1 MTQITQEQIYGPLNV
16 AQRAAVAQIEGP
28 LLILAGPG
36 SGKTRVITHRIA
48 NIIAHGVPSD
58 SIVALTFTNKAAQ
71 EMKNRVRK
79 LAPGSY
85 VWTGTFHKFCA
96 RMLRTHA
103 PMVGLTENFTI
114 YDSGDSKKVMKQA
127 IENTGID
134 LKHYSAN
141 SLSNEISNVK
151 NNAVSA
157 GRFQGRPGHAMDAI
171 IAKVFPEYQKLLL
184 EANAVDF
191 DDLLLHVVDLLKDNP
206 ELRQSYDQQYQYMMV
221 DEYQDTNLTQY
232 QLIRLLN
239 HSIQNLGV
247 TGDPDQSIYGWRGA
261 NLNNI
266 LGFERDYPEVN
277 VVRLEQNY
285 RSTKSILAVADQ
297 LISNNVRR
305 KEKKLF
311 TDNDDGQPTRLVT
324 YPSPKDEANDMANS
338 IALAWQQG
346 TRRPNDYAILYRTN
360 RLSRTIEHAL
370 RAAGVPYQ
378 IVNGHEF
385 YQRKEIKDVLGYL
398 HLLNNPKDNVAF
410 ERIVNT
416 PPRKIGKVTLN
427 RLRAYA
433 QDNGGCMLDAAR
445 DVAQVD
451 SISKAPSSKITGF
464 VEMIDRISDAA
475 HESVEEIIKLIL
487 QETGYREWLTLDG
500 SEEGHERAGNVDE
513 LQVAASEFDRDHPED
528 GGLEA
533 YLEQASLVA
542 DTDVFDESAEHVTLM
557 TLHAAKGLEFP
568 CVYIVGLEDG
578 MLPHERSSNDDEQLE
593 EERRLLFVGITR
605 AEQELQL
612 SRCQNRFRRG
622 SYWPCIASRFLMEL
636 PREQMQIYE
645 PSSYDSSHDD
655 LLNSLDSTSWGDSG
669 SDFEDLPS
677 IDINATDEQDD
688 SNESA
693 DEGFESSSNVEYQ
706 PDESNNTDS
715 DSGSSQVK
723 EVAASFAISSMMT
736 GAQLAD
742 HHAAF
747 TGEKLQPENFYMDME
762 VVHAEYGVGTVTSLS
777 GDGKKRIATID
788 FPKLGE
794 KRIRLAFSNL
804 RAV

>member
-1 MTQITQEQIYGPLNV
+1 MTQITQEQIFGPLNV

-48 NIIAHGVPSD
+48 NIIAHGAPSD

-96 RMLRTHA
+96 RMLRSHA

-114 YDSGDSKKVMKQA
+114 YDSGDSRKVMKQA
-127 IENTGID
+127 IENANVD
-134 LKHYSAN
+134 LRHYSPNTLA
-141 SLSNEISNVK
+141 NEISNVK
-151 NNAVSA
+151 NNAVSV
-157 GRFQGRPGHAMDAI
+157 GRFQGRPGHALDAI
-171 IAKVFPEYQKLLL
+171 IAKVFPEYQKLLR

-191 DDLLLHVVDLLKDNP
+191 DDLLLHAVDLLRDNP

-311 TDNDDGQPTRLVT
+311 TENDEGQPTRLVT
-324 YPSPKDEANDMANS
+324 YPSPKDEAEDMADS

-445 DVAQVD
+445 DVAQID
-451 SISKAPSSKITGF
+451 SISKAPSTKITQF
-464 VEMIDRISDAA
+464 VEMIDRISEAA
-475 HESVEEIIKLIL
+475 HELVEDVIKRIL
-487 QETGYREWLTLDG
+487 EETGYREWLTLDG

-542 DTDVFDESAEHVTLM
+542 DTDVFDETAEYVTLM

-578 MLPHERSSNDDEQLE
+578 MLPHERSSNDDDQLE

-636 PREQMQIYE
+636 PREQMQIDE
-645 PSSYDSSHDD
+645 PSAFQSGHDD
-655 LLNSLDSTSWGDSG
+655 LLNSLDSTSWGDGG

-677 IDINATDEQDD
+677 IDVNAIEGPNDSDD
-688 SNESA
+688 SE
-693 DEGFESSSNVEYQ
+693 FESSSGVEYQ
-706 PDESNNTDS
+706 PDPVDGS
-715 DSGSSQVK
+715 DEESGSSQVN
-723 EVAASFAISSMMT
+723 EVAANFAIPQMMT
-736 GAQLAD
+736 AAQLAER
-742 HHAAF
+742 HATL
-747 TGEKLQPENFYMDME
+747 TGEKLEPDEFCLGME
-762 VVHAEYGVGTVTSLS
+762 VAHAEYGVGTVTSLT

-788 FPKLGE
+788 FSKLGE

>member
-1 MTQITQEQIYGPLNV
+1 MTQITQEQIFGPLNV

-103 PMVGLTENFTI
+103 QMVGLTENFTI
-114 YDSGDSKKVMKQA
+114 YDTGDSKKVMKQA
-127 IENTGID
+127 IENTSID
-134 LKHYSAN
+134 LRHYTAN
-141 SLSNEISNVK
+141 SLANEISNVK

-191 DDLLLHVVDLLKDNP
+191 DDLLLHVVDLLKENP

-311 TDNDDGQPTRLVT
+311 TENDEGQPTRLVT
-324 YPSPKDEANDMANS
+324 YPSPKDEAADMADS

-346 TRRPNDYAILYRTN
+346 ARRPNDYAILYRTN

-370 RAAGVPYQ
+370 RSAGIPYQ

-410 ERIVNT
+410 ERVVNT

-427 RLRAYA
+427 RLRAHA

-445 DVAQVD
+445 DVAQID

-513 LQVAASEFDRDHPED
+513 LQVAASEFDRDHPEG

-605 AEQELQL
+605 AEEELQL

-645 PSSYDSSHDD
+645 PSSYDSNHDD
-655 LLNSLDSTSWGDSG
+655 LLNSLDSSSWGDGG

-677 IDINATDEQDD
+677 IDINATDEPDD
-688 SNESA
+688 SDDSA
-693 DEGFESSSNVEYQ
+693 QRWVSKPALALNTSRMSRTVPTAIQDRRKSKKPQ
-706 PDESNNTDS
+706 PVSRS
-715 DSGSSQVK
+715 P
-723 EVAASFAISSMMT
+723 A
-736 GAQLAD
+736 
-742 HHAAF
+742 
-747 TGEKLQPENFYMDME
+747 
-762 VVHAEYGVGTVTSLS
+762 
-777 GDGKKRIATID
+777 
-788 FPKLGE
+788 
-794 KRIRLAFSNL
+794 
-804 RAV
+804 

>member
-191 DDLLLHVVDLLKDNP
+191 DDLLLHVVDLLKENP

-311 TDNDDGQPTRLVT
+311 TDNDEGQPTRLVT
-324 YPSPKDEANDMANS
+324 YPSPKDEANDMADS

-445 DVAQVD
+445 DVAQID
-451 SISKAPSSKITGF
+451 SISKAPSSKISGF

-487 QETGYREWLTLDG
+487 QGTGYREWLTLDG

-655 LLNSLDSTSWGDSG
+655 LLNSLDSTSWGDGG

-677 IDINATDEQDD
+677 IDINATQDPD
-688 SNESA
+688 DAFE
-693 DEGFESSSNVEYQ
+693 EGESSNSSSIEYEAD
-706 PDESNNTDS
+706 PPEASGDDA
-715 DSGSSQVK
+715 GSSQINEAVT
-723 EVAASFAISSMMT
+723 SFAIPSMMT
-736 GAQLAD
+736 GAQLAQQQ
-742 HHAAF
+742 AAF
-747 TGEKLQPENFYMDME
+747 TGEKLQPENFYMGME
-762 VVHAEYGVGTVTSLS
+762 VAHAEYGTGTVTSLS

-788 FPKLGE
+788 FPDLGE

-804 RAV
+804 RAVL